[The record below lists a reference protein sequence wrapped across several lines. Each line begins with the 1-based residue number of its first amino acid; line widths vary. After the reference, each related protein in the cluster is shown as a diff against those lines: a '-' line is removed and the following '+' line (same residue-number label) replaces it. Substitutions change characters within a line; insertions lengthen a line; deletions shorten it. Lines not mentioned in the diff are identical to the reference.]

1 MRYFLIGFCLVCVAV
16 VSLAGLRGGKSR
28 RPPIEV
34 FPDMDRQP
42 KLRPQTGNNFFADR
56 LSSRLAV
63 PGTVARSQPY
73 ADTPVHTG
81 RVTGT
86 TNFVEV
92 IPVPVTAQLLARGQQ
107 RYDINCAICHGVAGD
122 GKGVVPKLGMT
133 VIADLH
139 DIQGRKLVQAP
150 DGQIFDTITQ
160 GKNLMGGYGASIS
173 IHDRWAIVAY
183 VRALQRSHLAGLAD
197 VPDAQQAVL
206 KK

>member
-16 VSLAGLRGGKSR
+16 VSVAGLRGGKSR
-28 RPPIEV
+28 RPPIEI

-42 KLRPQTGNNFFADR
+42 KLRPQTQNPFFADQ
-56 LSSRLAV
+56 LSSRLQV
-63 PGTVARSQPY
+63 PGTVARGEPY
-73 ADTPVHTG
+73 ADIPVNTG

-92 IPVPVTAQLLARGQQ
+92 IPVPVTAELLARGQQ
-107 RYDINCAICHGVAGD
+107 RYNINCAICHGAAGD
-122 GKGVVPKLGMT
+122 GKGITPKLGMT

-150 DGQIFDTITQ
+150 DGQIFDTITH
-160 GKNLMGGYGASIS
+160 GKNLMGGYGANMTVA
-173 IHDRWAIVAY
+173 DRWAVVAY
-183 VRALQRSHLAGLAD
+183 VRALQRSRLARLED
-197 VPDAQQAVL
+197 VPDTQQAAF